1 MKTKNLTNW
10 LRGKLRPIDQQGIML
25 TVLSVASLDLNFAAL
40 EHAAPEVWRHELN
53 EVMDQVIER
62 TRNKRNTGE
71 AREEILAIYANVL
84 RAQYASDEVS
94 LKLGEIIPALIKC
107 FKSGNA
113 EREAIFALRALSITI
128 LTTGEPLFDDV
139 NQALRSRIE
148 DSSSSAAQEAAIH
161 ALGTAAFFGSADMEE
176 TEEVMEFFLDII
188 ESDGEQIDAHDNGDV
203 VAAALQ
209 EWGLLATQFN
219 ELDGKTERPL
229 ECFESQLDSAVVSVQ
244 QAAGENIALLYEQS
258 FSPLGEED
266 EEGGDDGSD
275 DEFEFG
281 RFKRK
286 HWVKR
291 YSVYTGNE
299 FALKSKLSE
308 LARSS
313 ARHVGK
319 DKRKDLHKTFSDV
332 LHTVEH
338 PWRGPKFSTALNEEM
353 TSYMGHRHVVRF
365 GREGSVTI
373 NRWWKLHRYEAIK
386 RIVAGGFSTHY
397 HANEVVYGSLPT
409 GLEAPA
415 DF

>member
-1 MKTKNLTNW
+1 VANL
-10 LRGKLRPIDQQGIML
+10 G
-25 TVLSVASLDLNFAAL
+25 SVASLDLNFL
-40 EHAAPEVWRHELN
+40 EMEKAAPEVWKHELY
-53 EVMDQVIER
+53 EVMEQVIER

-84 RAQYASDEVS
+84 RAQYASEEVS
-94 LKLGEIIPALIKC
+94 LKLGELIPALIKC
-107 FKSGNA
+107 FKSGNT
-113 EREAIFALRALSITI
+113 EREAIFALRALAITI
-128 LTTGEPLFDDV
+128 LTTGEPLFDEV
-139 NQALRSRIE
+139 NQALRTRIE
-148 DSSSSAAQEAAIH
+148 DSDSPAAQEAAIH
-161 ALGTAAFFGSADMEE
+161 ALGAATFFGSADLDE

-188 ESDGEQIDAHDNGDV
+188 ESDGEHIDAHDNGDV

-209 EWGLLATQFN
+209 EWGLLATQFQ

-229 ECFESQLDSAVVSVQ
+229 ECFESQLDSAIVAVQ
-244 QAAGENIALLYEQS
+244 IAAGENIAFLYEQS

-266 EEGGDDGSD
+266 EEGAGGDGSD
-275 DEFEFG
+275 DEFEYGKFQ
-281 RFKRK
+281 RK

-291 YSVYTGNE
+291 YGVYTGNE

-313 ARHVGK
+313 ARHVGRE
-319 DKRKDLHKTFSDV
+319 KRKDLHKTFSDV

-365 GREGSVTI
+365 GKEGSVTI

-386 RIVAGGFSTHY
+386 RIVGGGFATHY

-409 GLEAPA
+409 ALEAPA